1 VGGFK
6 EAPPMSL
13 TSNVKKGASWQ
24 ARELYEFLSLV
35 VVGACLWM
43 IGDRLGFFAWA
54 SQFALEH
61 NLLDFVM
68 LSLCMGM
75 GVFVASVR
83 KSILLR
89 KAMLARIE
97 AESYAASMARHDALT
112 GLANRRLFHET
123 VERALASRGRNDHFA
138 VMLIDLDRFKPV
150 NDVHGHA
157 AGNAVLC
164 AIAERLRH
172 LLPPKGVVARLGGDE
187 FAAFVPYDAS
197 RDSLARLA
205 DQMIVAIRRPIPW
218 NQGQVDVGATI
229 GIALAAEGSAEPDA
243 LLHAAD
249 VAMYQAKREGRGA
262 FCFFQ
267 AEMSLALKARARLEA
282 DLRNAI
288 TNGEIVPFYQ
298 PIVSLPGKELIGFE
312 VLARWRHPR
321 DGLITP
327 DKFIPVAEET
337 GMIADLFYGL
347 LRQACDDAGAWPS
360 HLQLAVNISPQ
371 QVQDR
376 WLPERILQIL
386 AETGFPPNRLE
397 VEVTETALINDL
409 EAARAAL
416 TSLQNVGVRIA
427 LDDFGTGYSSLYHL
441 RELRFNKIKIDR
453 SYISSLKEGS
463 ERTKLVDAIIQLGSS
478 LSLETTAEGIET
490 PSSLDWLSDQGC
502 NFGQGYLFGQAMPKN
517 AADKFLKTPS
527 TVLAQPTG
535 GGGKEAA

>member
-1 VGGFK
+1 MRLSSDAK
-6 EAPPMSL
+6 RD
-13 TSNVKKGASWQ
+13 SWRT
-24 ARELYEFLSLV
+24 RELYEFLSLI
-35 VVGACLWM
+35 VVGVCFWI
-43 IGDRLGFFAWA
+43 IGDRLGLFAAA
-54 SQFALEH
+54 SQFAVQRH
-61 NLLDFVM
+61 LLNFVM
-68 LSLCMGM
+68 LSVCMGG

-83 KSILLR
+83 KSLLLH
-89 KAMLARIE
+89 KAMQARIE
-97 AESYAASMARHDALT
+97 AETYAASMARHDALT

-123 VERALASRGRNDHFA
+123 VEKALACRDPNFHFA

-164 AIAERLRH
+164 AIAERLRRA
-172 LLPPKGVVARLGGDE
+172 LTPDGDVARLGGDE
-187 FAAFVPYDAS
+187 FAAFVPYEAD
-197 RDSLARLA
+197 RDRLIRLA
-205 DQMIVAIRRPIPW
+205 EQMIAAIRQPIPW

-229 GIALAAEGSAEPDA
+229 GIALATDA
-243 LLHAAD
+243 ASDPEMLLHAAD

-262 FCFFQ
+262 VCFFQ
-267 AEMSLALKARARLEA
+267 AEMSLALKARAKLEA
-282 DLRNAI
+282 DLRQAI
-288 TNGEIVPFYQ
+288 TRREIVPFYQ
-298 PIVSLPGKELIGFE
+298 PIVALPGKELIGFG
-312 VLARWRHPR
+312 VLARWRHPN

-347 LRQACDDAGAWPS
+347 LRQACSDASAWPA

-371 QVQDR
+371 QVQDQQ
-376 WLPERILQIL
+376 LAERILQIL
-386 AETGFPPNRLE
+386 SETGFSPARLE

-409 EAARAAL
+409 GAARAAL
-416 TSLQNVGVRIA
+416 TALQNVGVKIA

-478 LSLETTAEGIET
+478 LSLQTTAEGFET

-502 NFGQGYLFGQAMPKN
+502 NFGQGYLFGQAMPK
-517 AADKFLKTPS
+517 AAAEDFLK
-527 TVLAQPTG
+527 A
-535 GGGKEAA
+535 GKGRAGLGRPPQDESQAAA

>member
-1 VGGFK
+1 
-6 EAPPMSL
+6 MSL
-13 TSNVKKGASWQ
+13 TSEEKKGASWQ
-24 ARELYEFLSLV
+24 ARELYELLSLV
-35 VVGACLWM
+35 VVGACVWM

-54 SQFALEH
+54 SQFALDH
-61 NLLDFVM
+61 NLLNFVI

-75 GVFVASVR
+75 GVFIASVR
-83 KSILLR
+83 KSFLLR

-123 VERALASRGRNDHFA
+123 VERALASRGPNEHFA

-164 AIAERLRH
+164 TIAERLRR
-172 LLPPKGVVARLGGDE
+172 LLPVKGVVARLGGDE
-187 FAAFVPYDAS
+187 FAAFVPYDAN
-197 RDSLARLA
+197 RDSLVRLA
-205 DQMIVAIRRPIPW
+205 EQMIAAIRRPIPW

-229 GIALAAEGSAEPDA
+229 GIALATDGAAEPDA

-267 AEMSLALKARARLEA
+267 AEMSLALKARAKLEA
-282 DLRNAI
+282 QLRNAI
-288 TNGEIVPFYQ
+288 TRGEIVPFFQ
-298 PIVSLPGKELIGFE
+298 PIVSLPSKELIGFE
-312 VLARWRHPR
+312 VLARWRHPSE
-321 DGLITP
+321 GLIMP
-327 DKFIPVAEET
+327 DRFIPVAEET

-347 LRQACDDAGAWPS
+347 LRQACSDAGAWPS

-416 TSLQNVGVRIA
+416 TSLQNLGVRIA

-490 PSSLDWLSDQGC
+490 SSSLDWLSDQGC
-502 NFGQGYLFGQAMPKN
+502 NFGQGYLFGQAMSKT

-527 TVLAQPTG
+527 TVPAQSAEG
-535 GGGKEAA
+535 DGKEAA

>member
-1 VGGFK
+1 
-6 EAPPMSL
+6 
-13 TSNVKKGASWQ
+13 
-24 ARELYEFLSLV
+24 
-35 VVGACLWM
+35 
-43 IGDRLGFFAWA
+43 
-54 SQFALEH
+54 
-61 NLLDFVM
+61 
-68 LSLCMGM
+68 
-75 GVFVASVR
+75 
-83 KSILLR
+83 
-89 KAMLARIE
+89 
-97 AESYAASMARHDALT
+97 MARHDALT

-123 VERALASRGRNDHFA
+123 VERALASRGPNEHFA

-164 AIAERLRH
+164 TIAERLRQ
-172 LLPPKGVVARLGGDE
+172 LLPAKGVVARLGGDE
-187 FAAFVPYDAS
+187 FAAFVPYDAN
-197 RDSLARLA
+197 RDSLVRLA
-205 DQMIVAIRRPIPW
+205 EQMIAAIRRPIRW

-229 GIALAAEGSAEPDA
+229 GIALATEGAAEPDA

-267 AEMSLALKARARLEA
+267 AEMSLALKARAKLEA
-282 DLRNAI
+282 ELRNAI
-288 TNGEIVPFYQ
+288 TNGEIVPFFQ
-298 PIVSLPGKELIGFE
+298 PIVSLPSKELIGFE

-321 DGLITP
+321 EGLITP

-347 LRQACDDAGAWPS
+347 LRQACSDAGAWPS

-416 TSLQNVGVRIA
+416 TSLQNVGVKIA

-463 ERTKLVDAIIQLGSS
+463 ERTKLVDAIIQLGTS
-478 LSLETTAEGIET
+478 LSLQTTAEGIET

-502 NFGQGYLFGQAMPKN
+502 NFGQGYLFGQAMPKT
-517 AADKFLKTPS
+517 AADKFLKIPS
-527 TVLAQPTG
+527 TTLAQPTEG
-535 GGGKEAA
+535 DGKEAA